1 MAEELAKFNFVIVSG
16 AAKGID
22 TKAHTGALKKVRLLL
37 F

>member
-22 TKAHTGALKKVRLLL
+22 TKAHHVRGSE
-37 F
+37 